1 MDETEIVRT
10 LSTLEQECKEHDRRL
25 TVLEKQTKAVSEL
38 ATSVAIMAQ
47 KVDGTGRKVDALCA
61 DVQAL
66 KDEPAK
72 KWRFV
77 VEKSIYIIIS
87 AVIGYI
93 LARIGLA

>member
-25 TVLEKQTKAVSEL
+25 TVLEKQTNAVNEL
-38 ATSVAIMAQ
+38 ATSVAKMAQ
-47 KVDGTGRKVDALCA
+47 KMEWTGKKVDALCT
-61 DVQAL
+61 DVQEL
-66 KDEPAK
+66 KGEPAK

>member
-47 KVDGTGRKVDALCA
+47 KVDGTGKKVDALCA

-66 KDEPAK
+66 KYEPAK

-93 LARIGLA
+93 SARIGLA

>member
-47 KVDGTGRKVDALCA
+47 KVDGTGKKVDALCA
-61 DVQAL
+61 DVQSL
-66 KDEPAK
+66 KEEPAK

-77 VEKSIYIIIS
+77 VEKAIYIVVA
-87 AVIGYI
+87 AVVGYM
-93 LARIGLA
+93 LAHVGLA

>member
-61 DVQAL
+61 DVQGL

>member
-47 KVDGTGRKVDALCA
+47 KVDGTGKKVDALCA
-61 DVQAL
+61 DVQGL

>member
-10 LSTLEQECKEHDRRL
+10 LATLEQECKEHDRRL

-61 DVQAL
+61 DVQSL

-77 VEKSIYIIIS
+77 VEKAIYIVVA
-87 AVIGYI
+87 AVVGYM
-93 LARIGLA
+93 LAHVGLA